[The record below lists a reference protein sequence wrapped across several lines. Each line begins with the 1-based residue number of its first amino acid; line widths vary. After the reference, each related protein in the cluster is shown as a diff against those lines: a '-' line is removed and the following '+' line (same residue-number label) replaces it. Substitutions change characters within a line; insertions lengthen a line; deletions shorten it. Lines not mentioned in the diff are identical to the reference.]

1 MQRVRPHI
9 GSILSLSGRYDFD
22 PYLVAAFC
30 EVESGFNTYAIR
42 YEPHYRWLVGENLSP
57 TEEISQKTSWG
68 LMQVMGAVARER
80 GLRSKYLSA
89 LTEPKIGIRF
99 GCAHLAWF
107 RDKKGYSGDDMIA
120 AYNAGSPR
128 KKNGIYVN
136 QGYVD
141 KVNRCF
147 QEMKNTALFD
157 PHVQI

>member
-1 MQRVRPHI
+1 MI
-9 GSILSLSGRYDFD
+9 
-22 PYLVAAFC
+22 
-30 EVESGFNTYAIR
+30 
-42 YEPHYRWLVGENLSP
+42 
-57 TEEISQKTSWG
+57 SWG
-68 LMQVMGAVARER
+68 LMQVLGAVARER

-89 LTEPKIGIRF
+89 LTEPMIGIRF

-141 KVNRCF
+141 KVNRHF
-147 QEMKNTALFD
+147 REIKNLALFD
-157 PHVQI
+157 PHIRIEDNRV